1 MLPYFKIIFLL
12 FSYLNS
18 RECTGVSKEDT
29 VCIESEHSFCVSFY
43 KALKNKLFFSGTL
56 LLSIPASTKNKKL
69 KLKVMKRQ
77 STSLFTQLGKEEL
90 TALTTTVNEVVAF
103 DCKNSNNKIFSAA
116 DLWNIQRQR
125 RSFVQRR
132 NRF

>member
-1 MLPYFKIIFLL
+1 
-12 FSYLNS
+12 
-18 RECTGVSKEDT
+18 
-29 VCIESEHSFCVSFY
+29 
-43 KALKNKLFFSGTL
+43 
-56 LLSIPASTKNKKL
+56 
-69 KLKVMKRQ
+69 MKRQ

>member
-1 MLPYFKIIFLL
+1 
-12 FSYLNS
+12 
-18 RECTGVSKEDT
+18 
-29 VCIESEHSFCVSFY
+29 
-43 KALKNKLFFSGTL
+43 
-56 LLSIPASTKNKKL
+56 
-69 KLKVMKRQ
+69 MKR
-77 STSLFTQLGKEEL
+77 SNTSLFTQLSKEEL
-90 TALTTTVNEVVAF
+90 NNLTSTANEVIAF